1 MAQLG
6 GKSSVESQAIEACH
20 SLGSGDRSPDA
31 SAILRNHGQKAQIR
45 LGQSPANRRR
55 PAALYLPRQ
64 QRCHVGHFSRSRR
77 LRPLGPRSPRFLERR
92 RSPPRPRSCSRS
104 AEVTETPPLL
114 SLRLSVGYRNKTG
127 VLRDVS
133 LEIQPGEIL
142 GLVGQSGSGKSTL
155 SLAILR
161 LLHLKGG
168 TARGNLLFKGEDLSS
183 KSESQMRS
191 LRGREISIVLQS
203 PLSSLNPALRIGSQ
217 LSEAWRAHAPGTRE
231 ECTTAISNA
240 LTSVSLP
247 NDTEFLRRRSGQL
260 SVGQA
265 QRVIIAMAILHRP
278 SLLIADEATS
288 ALDTITQSEILRLFA
303 QLNRELGMGILYI
316 SHDLLSVAALCHR
329 IAILNAG
336 EIVECGPPSQ
346 IFGAPRHPYT
356 QKLVAALPRLPVF
369 NSEASP
375 ASSRAPEPVL
385 SRA

>member
-1 MAQLG
+1 MT
-6 GKSSVESQAIEACH
+6 QA
-20 SLGSGDRSPDA
+20 
-31 SAILRNHGQKAQIR
+31 
-45 LGQSPANRRR
+45 
-55 PAALYLPRQ
+55 
-64 QRCHVGHFSRSRR
+64 
-77 LRPLGPRSPRFLERR
+77 
-92 RSPPRPRSCSRS
+92 
-104 AEVTETPPLL
+104 PPLL
-114 SLRLSVGYRNKTG
+114 SLRLSVDYRNNKG

-133 LEIQPGEIL
+133 LAIQPGEIL

-168 TARGNLLFKGEDLSS
+168 TARGELFFKGQDLSS
-183 KSESQMRS
+183 NSEAQMRS

-217 LSEAWRAHAPGTRE
+217 LSEAWRAHATGTQV
-231 ECTTAISNA
+231 ECVAAISNA
-240 LTSVSLP
+240 LSSVSLP
-247 NDTEFLRRRSGQL
+247 NDNDFLRRRPGQL

-265 QRVIIAMAILHRP
+265 QRVIIAMAVLHRP

-336 EIVECGPPSQ
+336 QILECGSPAQ
-346 IFGAPRHPYT
+346 IFGAPQHAYT
-356 QKLVAALPRLPVF
+356 QKLVAALPRAPFLDFHADKLGSAVA
-369 NSEASP
+369 NDNQDRCAKRSEE
-375 ASSRAPEPVL
+375 SSILDQIPSIVR
-385 SRA
+385 